1 MRGLILY
8 VLIFLTLLSCTS
20 ISDSIII
27 EGKVSGLENQT
38 VKLLKLDLQ
47 TNEPLVVD
55 SISSKNGVFKFI
67 VKKEPSYLHTLI
79 VNDSIKFPFFV
90 DKSNVKIDGDIKSI
104 ESFIISSK
112 SKEDNF
118 FRKFSQ
124 DDFFD
129 RKIGMDIM
137 INYPDNIVSV
147 FTAYYQFQIHNI
159 SQDTMSSIIDNFS
172 SYSKNSIYFDY
183 LKSLY
188 EKITSI
194 NEGVIAP
201 NFTSKDIDGKQ
212 HSLYDFRGKYV
223 YIDFWASWCA
233 PCIEKFPEMK
243 KIYNSRD
250 KSKFEI
256 LGVSVDVSRDSW
268 IKSIEKN
275 KLNWINISNTKGW
288 DEISDSYGVKA
299 VPQNFLVD
307 PDGVIL
313 YKNISLI
320 KLRDFFENKI
330 QAQTL
335 NY

>member
-27 EGKVSGLENQT
+27 EGKVSGLQNQT

-47 TNEPLVVD
+47 TNEPLAVD
-55 SISSKNGVFKFI
+55 SISSKNGAFKFI
-67 VKKEPSYLHTLI
+67 VKNDPSYLHTLFI
-79 VNDSIKFPFFV
+79 NDSIKFPFFA
-90 DKSNVKIDGDIKSI
+90 DNSNVKIDGDIKSI

-137 INYPDNIVSV
+137 LNYPDNIVSV

-212 HSLYDFRGKYV
+212 YSLYDFRGKYV

-233 PCIEKFPEMK
+233 PCIEKLRFFCLSKWPKWQREYSEVWPRGTWEVKGDYMGGPFINYIIK
-243 KIYNSRD
+243 DTLNNSLLYVEGFVFSPSQRKRD
-250 KSKFEI
+250 KMIE
-256 LGVSVDVSRDSW
+256 LEAV
-268 IKSIEKN
+268 IKSM
-275 KLNWINISNTKGW
+275 
-288 DEISDSYGVKA
+288 
-299 VPQNFLVD
+299 
-307 PDGVIL
+307 VIG
-313 YKNISLI
+313 K
-320 KLRDFFENKI
+320 R
-330 QAQTL
+330 
-335 NY
+335 